1 MDEEKIG
8 SPAVT
13 LLIKNP
19 KEISVDIILALEL
32 KSSWPKS
39 TQEGLPISQWLGRK
53 VRLNLRREP
62 FYLVAKCAKEGDRY
76 QGMVNTEVKA
86 HTQKHL

>member
-19 KEISVDIILALEL
+19 IEISVDIILALEL
-32 KSSWPKS
+32 KGSWPKS
-39 TQEGLPISQWLGRK
+39 TQEGLTISQWLGQKGRID
-53 VRLNLRREP
+53 LRRKP
-62 FYLVAKCAKEGDRY
+62 LHLVAKCAKEGDRY